1 MRSRTYLV
9 ASPPRAALRTGALI
23 CLAILASLI
32 ALTAALG
39 K

>member
-1 MRSRTYLV
+1 MRSSPYLV
-9 ASPPRAALRTGALI
+9 ASPPRAALRTGAFI
-23 CLAILASLI
+23 CLASLI

>member
-1 MRSRTYLV
+1 MRSSPYLV
-9 ASPPRAALRTGALI
+9 ASPPRAALLTGALI